1 MLFFF
6 SICAIA
12 QLVNS
17 AHNTAVPKTTHP
29 HATLG
34 GLSDPALDEVASFF
48 QALAEP
54 NRLRLLNLLRGGEQR
69 VGDLA
74 ELSGMTTTN
83 VSRHL
88 SLLQQRGLVLREGRG
103 TSVYYRIADAG
114 IYELCDLVCGSLAR
128 QSEASAKERLA
139 AVQALKPPAAGLTSA
154 IKATTSAS
162 RSDSIS
168 RSAPTSNPP
177 ATRGLARSWRARA

>member
-1 MLFFF
+1 MP
-6 SICAIA
+6 A
-12 QLVNS
+12 
-17 AHNTAVPKTTHP
+17 PKAP
-29 HATLG
+29 VMADLP
-34 GLSDPALDEVASFF
+34 DPALDEVAAFF

-74 ELSGMTTTN
+74 EQTGLTTAN

-128 QSEASAKERLA
+128 QSEANARERLK
-139 AVQALKPPAAGLTSA
+139 LF
-154 IKATTSAS
+154 
-162 RSDSIS
+162 R
-168 RSAPTSNPP
+168 R
-177 ATRGLARSWRARA
+177 

>member
-1 MLFFF
+1 M
-6 SICAIA
+6 
-12 QLVNS
+12 
-17 AHNTAVPKTTHP
+17 PKTSLP
-29 HATLG
+29 PATLD
-34 GLSDPALDEVASFF
+34 GLPDPALAEVASFF

-103 TSVYYRIADAG
+103 TSVYYRIADVG

-128 QSEASAKERLA
+128 QSESQARARLA
-139 AVQALKPPAAGLTSA
+139 LFRT
-154 IKATTSAS
+154 
-162 RSDSIS
+162 
-168 RSAPTSNPP
+168 
-177 ATRGLARSWRARA
+177 